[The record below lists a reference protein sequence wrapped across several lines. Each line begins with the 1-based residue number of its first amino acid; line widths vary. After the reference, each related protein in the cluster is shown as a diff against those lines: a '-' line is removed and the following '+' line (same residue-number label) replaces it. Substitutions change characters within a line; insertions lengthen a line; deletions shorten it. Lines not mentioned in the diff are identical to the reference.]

1 MTDVAR
7 QDEAER
13 DADQVIEAVGA
24 LAELILELTT
34 AGDIRPRNMMHALAG
49 ALAFQAGYYAQD
61 GRAAELYGALCT
73 MGANHVSL
81 GENAKRR
88 DEGAGRA

>member
-7 QDEAER
+7 QHEAER
-13 DADQVIEAVGA
+13 DADQVIEIIGA
-24 LAELILELTT
+24 LAEFIDDLTAT
-34 AGDIRPRNMMHALAG
+34 GHFTRRTVLHALAG
-49 ALAFQAGYYAQD
+49 SLAFQVGYCAQD
-61 GRAAELYGALCT
+61 GRAAELYRTLCALGAD
-73 MGANHVSL
+73 HVSL